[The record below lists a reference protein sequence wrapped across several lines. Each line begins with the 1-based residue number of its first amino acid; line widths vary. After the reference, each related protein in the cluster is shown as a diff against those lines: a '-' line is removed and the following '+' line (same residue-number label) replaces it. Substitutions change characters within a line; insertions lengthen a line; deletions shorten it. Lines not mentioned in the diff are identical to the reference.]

1 MLGNI
6 QKLKHEFKMKCK
18 LKCKFDLSN
27 FLGVLDFDVHNRTP
41 RKSVDWINTNLC
53 LSFNK

>member
-41 RKSVDWINTNLC
+41 RKSVDWMNTNLC